1 MAEEKQTS
9 YDVIV
14 VGAGPAG
21 MTAALYA
28 SRANLSVLMLDRGI
42 YGGNLNNT
50 AAIENYPGFK
60 SIQGPELAQDMYQG
74 ATQFGAQYAYGTV
87 EKVELDGDLKRLTT
101 DMGDVFETKALVI
114 ATGTQQRH
122 MGVPGEEEYGG
133 RGVSYCAVCDGAF
146 FKNKHVIVV
155 GGGDSAVEEG
165 MHLTQLADKV
175 TVVVRRDQLRAQPLI
190 QEQAK
195 QNNKMEFVFNTNVT
209 EVLGDENKVTG
220 VKVHNSQ
227 TGADEQLQ
235 ADGVFIYVGSLP
247 MTAPFKNLGILN
259 EQGYVKTNDLMAA
272 DLPGIFAIGDVRE
285 TPLRQVAT
293 AVGDGAIAGQQVY
306 QAKKGWV
313 ITHPFLLPWY
323 AYLPSLA
330 AS

>member
-1 MAEEKQTS
+1 MVEEKQTS

-165 MHLTQLADKV
+165 MYLTQLADKV

-306 QAKKGWV
+306 Q
-313 ITHPFLLPWY
+313 
-323 AYLPSLA
+323 YLRSL
-330 AS
+330 

>member
-1 MAEEKQTS
+1 MAEEKQTN

-87 EKVELDGDLKRLTT
+87 EKVELDGNLKRLTT

-165 MHLTQLADKV
+165 MYLTQLADKV

-195 QNNKMEFVFNTNVT
+195 QNNKMEFVFNTSVT

-272 DLPGIFAIGDVRE
+272 DVPGIFAIGDVRE

-306 QAKKGWV
+306 Q
-313 ITHPFLLPWY
+313 
-323 AYLPSLA
+323 YLRSL
-330 AS
+330 